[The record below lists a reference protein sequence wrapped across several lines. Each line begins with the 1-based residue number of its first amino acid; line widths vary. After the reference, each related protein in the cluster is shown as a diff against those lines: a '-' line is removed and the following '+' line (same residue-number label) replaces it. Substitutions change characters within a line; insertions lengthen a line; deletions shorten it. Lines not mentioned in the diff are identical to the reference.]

1 MNRKKA
7 VYNVITNLFVQIV
20 VAISG
25 FVLPKLIIVK
35 YGSAMNGMISS
46 IGQFLTYAALVE
58 LGVGNAA
65 IINLYQPLAYAKIS
79 ELNDILAQARKKY
92 FISGCLYSGIACAIA
107 LVYPLFVSRQ
117 TEYSF
122 VFLIA
127 FILALNGTID
137 YFFIGK
143 YKVLLIADQKTYIL
157 NSIKGIATCLLTIG
171 SVVLLMNQYSLILVK
186 GLAVITHLG
195 EAYFIRKYVRFRYPQ
210 ITFQSNNHVSFAQQN
225 SAMIHQLCMTIV
237 YNTDLVIMT
246 LFLSPDISLQ
256 EISVYTVYLM
266 AKSMITN
273 LISALTNGMNA
284 SFGVLFAKQ
293 QENEIRKAFQKYE
306 LLYFCVLFIC
316 YSCFT
321 SLIFSFVA
329 CYTKGITDVQYVR
342 FGVGILFGIVGI
354 TAQLKDASG
363 VILNAAGHYRQSRK
377 YAIME
382 AVINIV
388 LSMALIR
395 PFGIIGVLFGTV
407 VAHCVMDI
415 GIMNYVDKNLIIGS
429 GKSTFGRVIRNL
441 FIVIPLCS
449 LEIRYFGIVSNWA
462 GWFMTAITILLVN
475 CTVIGGANGLF
486 EIKIIQELIKEKRG
500 GRTN

>member
-7 VYNVITNLFVQIV
+7 VYNVITNLFVQIM

-46 IGQFLTYAALVE
+46 IGQFLAYAALVE
-58 LGVGNAA
+58 LGVGSAA
-65 IINLYQPLAYAKIS
+65 IINLYQPLAFAKIS
-79 ELNDILAQARKKY
+79 ELNDILTQARKKY

-107 LVYPLFVSRQ
+107 FVYPLFVSRQ
-117 TEYSF
+117 TDYSF
-122 VFLIA
+122 VFLIT
-127 FILALNGTID
+127 FILALNGSID

-157 NSIKGIATCLLTIG
+157 NIIKGIATCLLTIG
-171 SVVLLMNQYSLILVK
+171 SIVLLFYQYSLILVK

-195 EAYFIRKYVRFRYPQ
+195 EAYFIRKYVRFHYPQ

-225 SAMIHQLCMTIV
+225 SALIHQLCMTIV

-284 SFGVLFAKQ
+284 SFGVLFATQ
-293 QENEIRKAFQKYE
+293 QKSEMKKAFQKYE
-306 LLYFCVLFIC
+306 LFYFCALFIC
-316 YSCFT
+316 YSCFA
-321 SLIFSFVA
+321 SLILSFVA
-329 CYTKGITDVQYVR
+329 CYTKGITDVQYIR
-342 FGVGILFGIVGI
+342 IGVGILFGIAGV
-354 TAQLKDASG
+354 TAQLKDAAG
-363 VILNAAGHYRQSRK
+363 VIVNAAGHYKQSRK
-377 YAIME
+377 YAITE

-388 LSMALIR
+388 LSMVLIR
-395 PFGIIGVLFGTV
+395 PFGIIGVLIGTV
-407 VAHCVMDI
+407 AAHCVMDI
-415 GIMNYVDKNLIIGS
+415 GIMNYVNKNLIIGS
-429 GKSTFGRVIRNL
+429 GKLTFERVIRNM
-441 FIVIPLCS
+441 FTVILLCS
-449 LEIRYFGIVSNWA
+449 LEIRYFGIVNSWVE
-462 GWFMTAITILLVN
+462 WLMTAIKFLFVN
-475 CTVIGGANGLF
+475 SIVIGGVNGLF
-486 EIKIIQELIKEKRG
+486 EIKLIQELLKEKRKG
-500 GRTN
+500 GT

>member
-171 SVVLLMNQYSLILVK
+171 SVVLLMNQYSLIL
-186 GLAVITHLG
+186 
-195 EAYFIRKYVRFRYPQ
+195 P
-210 ITFQSNNHVSFAQQN
+210 
-225 SAMIHQLCMTIV
+225 
-237 YNTDLVIMT
+237 
-246 LFLSPDISLQ
+246 
-256 EISVYTVYLM
+256 
-266 AKSMITN
+266 
-273 LISALTNGMNA
+273 
-284 SFGVLFAKQ
+284 
-293 QENEIRKAFQKYE
+293 
-306 LLYFCVLFIC
+306 
-316 YSCFT
+316 
-321 SLIFSFVA
+321 
-329 CYTKGITDVQYVR
+329 
-342 FGVGILFGIVGI
+342 
-354 TAQLKDASG
+354 
-363 VILNAAGHYRQSRK
+363 
-377 YAIME
+377 
-382 AVINIV
+382 
-388 LSMALIR
+388 
-395 PFGIIGVLFGTV
+395 
-407 VAHCVMDI
+407 
-415 GIMNYVDKNLIIGS
+415 
-429 GKSTFGRVIRNL
+429 
-441 FIVIPLCS
+441 
-449 LEIRYFGIVSNWA
+449 
-462 GWFMTAITILLVN
+462 
-475 CTVIGGANGLF
+475 
-486 EIKIIQELIKEKRG
+486 
-500 GRTN
+500 